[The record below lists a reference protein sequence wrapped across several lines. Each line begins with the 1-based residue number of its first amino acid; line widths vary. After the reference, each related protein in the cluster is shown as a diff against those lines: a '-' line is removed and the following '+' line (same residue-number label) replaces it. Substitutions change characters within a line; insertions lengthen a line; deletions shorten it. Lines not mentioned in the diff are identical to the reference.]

1 MSALSSNRLPNRA
14 SLVTNRAFS
23 ALEGFL
29 HVEAFSGIV
38 LLLAAA
44 AALIFAN
51 SQYASVYESLWHTPL
66 GFNFGHFTLSWD
78 LHFWVNDALM
88 TVFFL
93 VAGMEIRR
101 EIHEGA
107 LADFKQAILPIVSAI
122 GGVCFPALIY
132 LSFNFNSE
140 HTHGWAVPTA
150 TDIAFALGIL
160 ALLGKKIPANLHVIL
175 LSLAIIDDIIAVL
188 IIAFFYSTNIDPS
201 GLAIAIA
208 GIALVLF
215 FQWIGLASAWLYILP
230 GAIIWWGLMITGV
243 HPSLTGVI
251 LGMMTPVFPTRTL
264 VAPLTILSNAMQ
276 ILQEKNIKTD
286 LHHIST
292 ALKKMRKGQ
301 RDMIAPVIRVQKTL
315 HPWVAY
321 GVMPIFAFANAG
333 VSFANFD
340 LSSHESFLVVLSV
353 VIGLFIG
360 KPLGIITA
368 SYLAVKSG
376 LCRLPP
382 HMTWTGILL
391 IGFLAGIGFTM
402 SIFVSMLAFKDIVLL
417 DSAKIGVLCGSGL
430 SALAG
435 LGYGLIYIKRNKNK
449 KVLHS
454 LNGIK

>member
-1 MSALSSNRLPNRA
+1 MSDLSSNRLPNRA
-14 SLVTNRAFS
+14 SRVTNQALS
-23 ALEGFL
+23 AIERFL
-29 HVEAFSGIV
+29 HIEALSGIV

-51 SQYASVYESLWHTPL
+51 SQYADLYESFWHTPL
-66 GFNFGHFTLSWD
+66 GFNLGHFTLSWD

-88 TVFFL
+88 TIFFL

-107 LADFKQAILPIVSAI
+107 LADFKQAILPIIAAI
-122 GGVCFPALIY
+122 GGVCVPAIIY
-132 LSFNFNSE
+132 FIFNSNGG
-140 HTHGWAVPTA
+140 HIHGWAVPTA

-201 GLAIAIA
+201 GLMIAGA

-215 FQWIGLASAWLYILP
+215 FQWIGIASAWLYTLP
-230 GAIIWWGLMITGV
+230 GAIIWWGLMVTGV
-243 HPSLTGVI
+243 HPSLAGVI

-264 VAPLTILSNAMQ
+264 VAPLTMLSNAMQ
-276 ILQEKNIKTD
+276 ILQEKNAKTD

-301 RDMIAPVIRVQKTL
+301 RAMIAPVTRVQKTL

-321 GVMPIFAFANAG
+321 GIMPIFAFANAG

-340 LSSHESFLVVLSV
+340 LSSDKSFLIILGV
-353 VIGLFIG
+353 VIGLFVG

-368 SYLAVKSG
+368 SYLAIKSG

-382 HMTWTGILL
+382 QMTWAGILL

-402 SIFVSMLAFKDIVLL
+402 SIFVSMLAFKDIILL
-417 DSAKIGVLCGSGL
+417 DAAKIGVLCGSGL
-430 SALAG
+430 SALIG
-435 LGYGLIYIKRNKNK
+435 LGYGFIYIKRNKE
-449 KVLHS
+449 VSHS
-454 LNGIK
+454 SQ

>member
-1 MSALSSNRLPNRA
+1 MSSNRLPNRA

-23 ALEGFL
+23 ALERFL
-29 HVEAFSGIV
+29 HIEALSGIV

-51 SQYASVYESLWHTPL
+51 SEYASLYESFWHTPF

-88 TVFFL
+88 TIFFL

-107 LADFKQAILPIVSAI
+107 LADFKQAILPIVAAI
-122 GGVCFPALIY
+122 GGVCFPAIIY
-132 LSFNFNSE
+132 FSFNLNSG

-160 ALLGKKIPANLHVIL
+160 ALLGKKVPANLHIIL

-201 GLAIAIA
+201 GLVTAAA

-215 FQWIGLASAWLYILP
+215 FQWIGIASAWLYVLP
-230 GAIIWWGLMITGV
+230 GAIIWWGLMVTGV
-243 HPSLTGVI
+243 HPSLAGVI

-264 VAPLTILSNAMQ
+264 VAPLTMLSNAMQ
-276 ILQEKNIKTD
+276 VLQEKNTKTD

-301 RDMIAPVIRVQKTL
+301 RDMIAPVTRVQKAL

-333 VSFANFD
+333 VSFENFD
-340 LSSHESFLVVLSV
+340 LSSNESFLIVLGV

-360 KPLGIITA
+360 KPFGIIIT

-382 HMTWTGILL
+382 HMTWTGVLL
-391 IGFLAGIGFTM
+391 IGLLAGIGFTM
-402 SIFVSMLAFKDIVLL
+402 SIFVSMLAFKDMILL

-430 SALAG
+430 SALVG
-435 LGYGLIYIKRNKNK
+435 LGYGLVYIKHSK
-449 KVLHS
+449 KISHS
-454 LNGIK
+454 SQ

>member
-1 MSALSSNRLPNRA
+1 MSDLSSNRLPNRA
-14 SLVTNRAFS
+14 SRVTNQALS
-23 ALEGFL
+23 AIEGFL
-29 HVEAFSGIV
+29 HIEAFSGII

-51 SQYASVYESLWHTPL
+51 SQYFSDYEAFWHTPL
-66 GFNFGHFTLSWD
+66 GFNFGHFTFSWD
-78 LHFWVNDALM
+78 LHFWVNDVLM

-107 LADFKQAILPIVSAI
+107 LADLKQAILPIVAAI
-122 GGVCFPALIY
+122 GGVCLPAIIY
-132 LSFNFNSE
+132 LSFNLNGG
-140 HTHGWAVPTA
+140 HTYGWAVPTA

-160 ALLGKKIPANLHVIL
+160 ALLGKKIPSNLHVIL

-188 IIAFFYSTNIDPS
+188 IIAFFYSTSFDLS
-201 GLAIAIA
+201 GLAIAAA
-208 GIALVLF
+208 GITLVLF
-215 FQWIGLASAWLYILP
+215 FQWIGLASAWIYTLP
-230 GAIIWWGLMITGV
+230 GAIIWWGLMVTGA
-243 HPSLTGVI
+243 HPSLAGVI

-264 VAPLTILSNAMQ
+264 VAPLTILSNAMK

-292 ALKKMRKGQ
+292 ALKKMRRGQ
-301 RDMIAPVIRVQKTL
+301 RDMIAPVTRVQKAL

-321 GVMPIFAFANAG
+321 CVMPIFAFANAG

-340 LSSHESFLVVLSV
+340 LSSEKSFLIVLGI
-353 VIGLFIG
+353 VIGLFVG

-382 HMTWTGILL
+382 HTTWTGILL

-430 SALAG
+430 SALVG
-435 LGYGLIYIKRNKNK
+435 LGYGIIYIKRSK
-449 KVLHS
+449 KVSHS
-454 LNGIK
+454 SQ

>member
-1 MSALSSNRLPNRA
+1 MSDLSSNRLPNRA
-14 SLVTNRAFS
+14 SRVTNQALS
-23 ALEGFL
+23 AIERFL
-29 HVEAFSGIV
+29 HIEALSGIV

-51 SQYASVYESLWHTPL
+51 SQYAALYESFWHTPL
-66 GFNFGHFTLSWD
+66 GFNLGHFTLSWD

-88 TVFFL
+88 TIFFL

-107 LADFKQAILPIVSAI
+107 LADFKQAILPIIAAV
-122 GGVCFPALIY
+122 GGVCVPAIIY
-132 LSFNFNSE
+132 FIFNSNGG
-140 HTHGWAVPTA
+140 HIHGWAVPTA

-160 ALLGKKIPANLHVIL
+160 ALLGKKIPSNLHIIL

-188 IIAFFYSTNIDPS
+188 IIAFFYSTNIEPS
-201 GLAIAIA
+201 GLMIAGA
-208 GIALVLF
+208 GIALVFF

-230 GAIIWWGLMITGV
+230 GAIIWWGLLVTGV
-243 HPSLTGVI
+243 HPSLAGVI

-264 VAPLTILSNAMQ
+264 VAPLTQLSNAMQ
-276 ILQEKNIKTD
+276 ILQEKNTKTD

-301 RDMIAPVIRVQKTL
+301 RAMIAPVTRVQKAL

-321 GVMPIFAFANAG
+321 GIMPIFAFANAG

-340 LSSHESFLVVLSV
+340 LSSHESFLIVLGV
-353 VIGLFIG
+353 VIGLFVG

-382 HMTWTGILL
+382 QMTWTGILL

-402 SIFVSMLAFKDIVLL
+402 SIFVSMLAFKDIILL
-417 DSAKIGVLCGSGL
+417 DAAKIGVLCGSGL
-430 SALAG
+430 SALIG
-435 LGYGLIYIKRNKNK
+435 LGYGFIYIKRNKGIS
-449 KVLHS
+449 HS
-454 LNGIK
+454 SE

>member
-1 MSALSSNRLPNRA
+1 MSDLSSNRLPNRA
-14 SLVTNRAFS
+14 SRVTNQALS
-23 ALEGFL
+23 AIERFL
-29 HVEAFSGIV
+29 HIEALSGIV

-44 AALIFAN
+44 SALIFAN
-51 SQYASVYESLWHTPL
+51 SKYADLYESFWHTPL
-66 GFNFGHFTLSWD
+66 GFNLGHFTLSWD

-88 TVFFL
+88 TIFFL

-107 LADFKQAILPIVSAI
+107 LADFKQAILPIVAAI
-122 GGVCFPALIY
+122 GGVCFPAIIY
-132 LSFNFNSE
+132 FIFNFNDG
-140 HTHGWAVPTA
+140 HIHGWAVPTA

-160 ALLGKKIPANLHVIL
+160 ALLGKKIPSNLHIIL

-188 IIAFFYSTNIDPS
+188 IIAFFYSTNIDLS
-201 GLAIAIA
+201 GLMIAGA

-230 GAIIWWGLMITGV
+230 GAIIWWGLMVTGV
-243 HPSLTGVI
+243 HPSLAGVI

-264 VAPLTILSNAMQ
+264 VAPLTTLSNAMQ

-301 RDMIAPVIRVQKTL
+301 RAIIAPVTRVQKAL

-340 LSSHESFLVVLSV
+340 LSSDKSFLIVLGV

-402 SIFVSMLAFKDIVLL
+402 SIFVSMLAFKNIILL
-417 DSAKIGVLCGSGL
+417 DAAKIGVLCGSGL
-430 SALAG
+430 SALIG
-435 LGYGLIYIKRNKNK
+435 LGYGFIYIKRNKD
-449 KVLHS
+449 VAHS
-454 LNGIK
+454 SQ

>member
-1 MSALSSNRLPNRA
+1 MSDLSSNRLPNRA
-14 SLVTNRAFS
+14 SRVTNQALS
-23 ALEGFL
+23 AIERFL
-29 HVEAFSGIV
+29 HIEALSGV
-38 LLLAAA
+38 FLLLAAA

-51 SQYASVYESLWHTPL
+51 SQYSSFYEAFWHTPL
-66 GFNFGHFTLSWD
+66 GFHFGHFTLSWD
-78 LHFWVNDALM
+78 LHFWVNDVLM

-107 LADFKQAILPIVSAI
+107 LADFKQAILPIIAAI
-122 GGVCFPALIY
+122 GGVCLPAIIY
-132 LSFNFNSE
+132 LIFNLNGG
-140 HTHGWAVPTA
+140 HVYGWAVPTA

-160 ALLGKKIPANLHVIL
+160 ALLGKKIPSNLHIIL

-188 IIAFFYSTNIDPS
+188 IIAFFYSTNLDPS
-201 GLAIAIA
+201 GLAIATA

-215 FQWIGLASAWLYILP
+215 FQWIGLASAWLYIIP
-230 GAIIWWGLMITGV
+230 GAIIWWGLMVTGA
-243 HPSLTGVI
+243 HPSLAGVI
-251 LGMMTPVFPTRTL
+251 LGMMTPVLPTRTL
-264 VAPLTILSNAMQ
+264 IAPLTILSNAMQ

-292 ALKKMRKGQ
+292 ALKKMSKGQ
-301 RDMIAPVIRVQKTL
+301 RDMIPPVTRVQKIL

-321 GVMPIFAFANAG
+321 VIMPVFAFANAG

-340 LSSHESFLVVLSV
+340 LSSNKSFLIVLGV

-360 KPLGIITA
+360 KPFGIIAA

-382 HMTWTGILL
+382 NTTWSGILL

-430 SALAG
+430 SALLG
-435 LGYGLIYIKRNKNK
+435 LGYGIIYIKRHK
-449 KVLHS
+449 KMPKHS
-454 LNGIK
+454 Q

>member
-51 SQYASVYESLWHTPL
+51 SQYASVYESLWHIPL

-140 HTHGWAVPTA
+140 HMHGWAVPTA

>member
-23 ALEGFL
+23 ALERFL
-29 HVEAFSGIV
+29 HIEALSGIV

-51 SQYASVYESLWHTPL
+51 SKYASLYESFWHTPL

-107 LADFKQAILPIVSAI
+107 LADFKQAILPIIAAI
-122 GGVCFPALIY
+122 GGVCLPAIIY
-132 LSFNFNSE
+132 LSFNLNGGE
-140 HTHGWAVPTA
+140 THGWAVPTA

-201 GLAIAIA
+201 GLAIAGA

-215 FQWIGLASAWLYILP
+215 FQWIGLASAWLYTLP

-243 HPSLTGVI
+243 HPSLAGVI

-276 ILQEKNIKTD
+276 ILQEKNVKTD

-301 RDMIAPVIRVQKTL
+301 RDMIAPVTRVQKAL

-321 GVMPIFAFANAG
+321 VVMPIFAFANAG
-333 VSFANFD
+333 VGFANFD
-340 LSSHESFLVVLSV
+340 LSSDKSFLVVLGV

-360 KPLGIITA
+360 KPFGIITA

-382 HMTWTGILL
+382 HITWTGILL

-402 SIFVSMLAFKDIVLL
+402 SIFVSMLAFKDMILL

-430 SALAG
+430 SALLG
-435 LGYGLIYIKRNKNK
+435 LGYGLIYIKRNKRNK
-449 KVLHS
+449 KVPHNS
-454 LNGIK
+454 Q

>member
-1 MSALSSNRLPNRA
+1 MSDLSSSRLPNRA
-14 SLVTNRAFS
+14 SLVADRAIS
-23 ALEGFL
+23 ALERFL
-29 HVEAFSGIV
+29 HIEALSGIV

-44 AALIFAN
+44 AALVFAN
-51 SQYASVYESLWHTPL
+51 SEYASLYESFWHTPL

-107 LADFKQAILPIVSAI
+107 LADFKQAILPIVAAI
-122 GGVCFPALIY
+122 GGVCLPAIIY
-132 LSFNFNSE
+132 LSFNFNGGE
-140 HTHGWAVPTA
+140 TYGWAVPTA

-201 GLAIAIA
+201 GLAIAA
-208 GIALVLF
+208 VGIALVLF
-215 FQWIGLASAWLYILP
+215 FQWIGLASAWIYILP

-243 HPSLTGVI
+243 HPSLAGVI
-251 LGMMTPVFPTRTL
+251 LGMMTPVFPTRSH
-264 VAPLTILSNAMQ
+264 VAPLSILSNAMQ
-276 ILQEKNIKTD
+276 ILQEKNLKTD

-301 RDMIAPVIRVQKTL
+301 RDMIAPVTRVQKAL

-321 GVMPIFAFANAG
+321 VVMPIFAFANAG

-340 LSSHESFLVVLSV
+340 LSSDKSFLVVLGV

-360 KPLGIITA
+360 KPFGIITA

-382 HMTWTGILL
+382 HTTWTGILL

-435 LGYGLIYIKRNKNK
+435 LGYGIFYIKRNTKIPHN
-449 KVLHS
+449 S
-454 LNGIK
+454 Q

>member
-1 MSALSSNRLPNRA
+1 MSDLPSNRLPNRA
-14 SLVTNRAFS
+14 SRVTNQALS
-23 ALEGFL
+23 AIERFL
-29 HVEAFSGIV
+29 HIEALSGV
-38 LLLAAA
+38 FLLLAAA

-51 SQYASVYESLWHTPL
+51 SQYSSVYEAFWHTPFGL
-66 GFNFGHFTLSWD
+66 HFGHFTLSWD
-78 LHFWVNDALM
+78 LHFWVNDVLM
-88 TVFFL
+88 TIFFL

-107 LADFKQAILPIVSAI
+107 LADIKQAILPIVAAV
-122 GGVCFPALIY
+122 GGVCLPAIIY
-132 LSFNFNSE
+132 SIFNLNGGYAY
-140 HTHGWAVPTA
+140 GWAVPTA

-160 ALLGKKIPANLHVIL
+160 ALLGKKIPSNLHIIL

-188 IIAFFYSTNIDPS
+188 IIAFFYSTDLNLN
-201 GLAIAIA
+201 GLALAA
-208 GIALVLF
+208 SGIALVLF
-215 FQWIGLASAWLYILP
+215 FQWIGLASAWLYIIP

-243 HPSLTGVI
+243 HPSLAGVI
-251 LGMMTPVFPTRTL
+251 LGMMTPVLPTRTL
-264 VAPLTILSNAMQ
+264 IAPLTILSNAMK

-301 RDMIAPVIRVQKTL
+301 RDMIAPVLRVQKTL

-321 GVMPIFAFANAG
+321 GIMPIFAFANAG

-340 LSSHESFLVVLSV
+340 LSSNKSLLIGLGII
-353 VIGLFIG
+353 IGLFVG

-382 HMTWTGILL
+382 NTTWSGILL

-430 SALAG
+430 SALTG
-435 LGYGLIYIKRNKNK
+435 LGYGILYIKRRK
-449 KVLHS
+449 KVPQS
-454 LNGIK
+454 S

>member
-1 MSALSSNRLPNRA
+1 MSDLSSKRLPNRA
-14 SLVTNRAFS
+14 SRVTNQALS
-23 ALEGFL
+23 AIERFL
-29 HVEAFSGIV
+29 HIEALSGIV

-51 SQYASVYESLWHTPL
+51 SRYSHLYETFWHTPL
-66 GFNFGHFTLSWD
+66 GFNFGHFTFSWD
-78 LHFWVNDALM
+78 LHFWVNDVLM

-107 LADFKQAILPIVSAI
+107 LANFKQAILPIVAAA
-122 GGVCFPALIY
+122 GGVCLPAIIY
-132 LSFNFNSE
+132 LCFNLNGG
-140 HTHGWAVPTA
+140 HTYGWAVPTA

-160 ALLGKKIPANLHVIL
+160 ALLGKKVPSNLHIIL

-188 IIAFFYSTNIDPS
+188 IIAFFYSTNLDPS
-201 GLAIAIA
+201 GLTIAA
-208 GIALVLF
+208 VGIALVLF
-215 FQWIGLASAWLYILP
+215 FQWIGLVSAWLYVLP
-230 GAIIWWGLMITGV
+230 GAIIWWGLMVTGV
-243 HPSLTGVI
+243 HPSLAGVI
-251 LGMMTPVFPTRTL
+251 LGMMTPVFPTRTM
-264 VAPLTILSNAMQ
+264 VAPLIVLSNAMQ

-292 ALKKMRKGQ
+292 ALKKIRKGQ
-301 RDMIAPVIRVQKTL
+301 RDIIAPVIRVQKIL

-321 GVMPIFAFANAG
+321 GIMPIFAFANAG

-340 LSSHESFLVVLSV
+340 LSVDKSYLIVLGII
-353 VIGLFIG
+353 IGLFVG

-382 HMTWTGILL
+382 NTTWSGVLL
-391 IGFLAGIGFTM
+391 IGSLAGIGFTM
-402 SIFVSMLAFKDIVLL
+402 SIFVSMLAFKNIVLL

-430 SALAG
+430 SALIG
-435 LGYGLIYIKRNKNK
+435 LGYGLIYIKRNQKTSRN
-449 KVLHS
+449 S
-454 LNGIK
+454 Q

>member
-449 KVLHS
+449 KVLHN

>member
-1 MSALSSNRLPNRA
+1 MSDLSSNRLPNRA
-14 SLVTNRAFS
+14 SRVTNQALS
-23 ALEGFL
+23 AIERFL
-29 HVEAFSGIV
+29 HIEALSGII

-44 AALIFAN
+44 SALIFAN
-51 SQYASVYESLWHTPL
+51 SKYAALYESFWHTPL
-66 GFNFGHFTLSWD
+66 GFNLGHFTLSWD

-88 TVFFL
+88 TIFFL

-107 LADFKQAILPIVSAI
+107 LADFKQAILPIVAAI
-122 GGVCFPALIY
+122 GGVCAPAIIY
-132 LSFNFNSE
+132 FIFNFNE
-140 HTHGWAVPTA
+140 GHIYGWAVPTA

-160 ALLGKKIPANLHVIL
+160 ALLGKKIPSNLHVIL

-201 GLAIAIA
+201 GLLIAGT

-230 GAIIWWGLMITGV
+230 GAIIWWGLMATGV
-243 HPSLTGVI
+243 HPSLAGVI

-264 VAPLTILSNAMQ
+264 VAPLTMLSNAMQ
-276 ILQEKNIKTD
+276 ILQEKNTKKD

-301 RDMIAPVIRVQKTL
+301 QAMIAPVTRVQKAL

-321 GVMPIFAFANAG
+321 GIMPVFAFANAG

-340 LSSHESFLVVLSV
+340 LSSDKSFLIVLGV
-353 VIGLFIG
+353 VIGLFVG

-402 SIFVSMLAFKDIVLL
+402 SIFVSMLAFKDIILL
-417 DSAKIGVLCGSGL
+417 DAAKIGVLCGSGL
-430 SALAG
+430 SALIG
-435 LGYGLIYIKRNKNK
+435 LGYGFIYIKRNKN
-449 KVLHS
+449 VSHS
-454 LNGIK
+454 SE